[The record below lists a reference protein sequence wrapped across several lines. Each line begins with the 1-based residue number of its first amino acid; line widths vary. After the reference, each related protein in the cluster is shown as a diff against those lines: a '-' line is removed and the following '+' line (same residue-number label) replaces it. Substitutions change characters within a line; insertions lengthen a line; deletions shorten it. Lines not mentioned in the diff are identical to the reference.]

1 MSKERSRAVVALS
14 GMIRRLLPRIA
25 LTLASILVLM
35 LLVEAVLRLAGWPA
49 QKGDASSRES
59 AYLQCDH
66 DSLLGWIFPPDS
78 QGIFKSGT
86 HVTPVTTNQYGLR
99 HRNLE
104 PATAAVRILVLG
116 DSYAFGWGVRAT
128 EAFPHLLQTM
138 LQERFPSLKFEVINA
153 GIPGYAV
160 YQQLQLLSRLRTEL
174 SLDAVVA
181 TFSLANDPVDE
192 LRLARYTPDRLAEY
206 SYQVRDPRALLSRLI
221 RSSRLLTLVDVR
233 SFNIQLHLA
242 NASDRALALSER
254 SLRQLA
260 TTCQAD
266 SLPLALVV
274 VPRASEVRPSGPG
287 KRLFNFTADKPR
299 HLVARVAAAYGLP
312 RVDLKKALQETQRGE
327 PLYLP
332 QDTHWN
338 AAGHRATAEA
348 IMAGIP
354 LSWWGRVWDRY
365 KVRQCSAGDNDRPPG
380 RSP

>member
-1 MSKERSRAVVALS
+1 MS
-14 GMIRRLLPRIA
+14 
-25 LTLASILVLM
+25 
-35 LLVEAVLRLAGWPA
+35 
-49 QKGDASSRES
+49 
-59 AYLQCDH
+59 Y
-66 DSLLGWIFPPDS
+66 
-78 QGIFKSGT
+78 
-86 HVTPVTTNQYGLR
+86 
-99 HRNLE
+99 
-104 PATAAVRILVLG
+104 
-116 DSYAFGWGVRAT
+116 
-128 EAFPHLLQTM
+128 LLQ
-138 LQERFPSLKFEVINA
+138 FP
-153 GIPGYAV
+153 
-160 YQQLQLLSRLRTEL
+160 QQLQLLSRLSTEL

-206 SYQVRDPRALLSRLI
+206 SYQVRDPRSLLSRLV

-233 SFNIQLHLA
+233 SYNVQLHLA
-242 NASDRALALSER
+242 NASNRALALSEQ

-274 VPRASEVRPSGPG
+274 VPRASEVRPSGLG

-312 RVDLKKALQETQRGE
+312 CVDLKKALQETQRVE

-338 AAGHRATAEA
+338 AAGHRATAET
-348 IMAGIP
+348 IMAGIS
-354 LSWWGRVWDRY
+354 LSWWERVWERY